1 MAVLIKY
8 RFPDSSGCLI
18 HVQSFIIQIYHGE
31 CSVQIRNVL
40 ERVLERIF
48 QGTSHMLAGEGGM
61 KYVVNSPE
69 VFKSSSQCFVLV
81 F

>member
-1 MAVLIKY
+1 MAVLINY

-18 HVQSFIIQIYHGE
+18 LVQSFIMQIYHGE

-40 ERVLERIF
+40 ERVLEPIF

-69 VFKSSSQCFVLV
+69 VFKSSSQCFVL
-81 F
+81 FF